1 MIMSALEDFV
11 DALNRDD
18 RLALARNVLFAVGL
32 GLIVYGL
39 ALALGGDRR
48 TGELESL
55 WLWLPGWAIA
65 LVWLVL
71 LAFIGA
77 ARWLLNSYTI
87 IGAGQAR
94 GLVTLLILICLLWP
108 LFSLIPG
115 SPSVAFT
122 ATLVILLL
130 AALTLVIVRLPS
142 RDAAYLLVPLIAWL
156 LFLLPV
162 IFSAMSHA

>member
-1 MIMSALEDFV
+1 MSALEDFV
-11 DALNRDD
+11 DALNTDD
-18 RLALARNVLFAVGL
+18 RLALVRNILFAAGL

-39 ALALGGDRR
+39 VLALGGDRR
-48 TGELESL
+48 AGESESL
-55 WLWLPGWAIA
+55 WLWLPGWAIT

-71 LAFIGA
+71 LAFMGA

-94 GLVTLLILICLLWP
+94 GLVTLLILVCLLWP
-108 LFSLIPG
+108 FLSLIPG
-115 SPSVAFT
+115 SPSLAF
-122 ATLVILLL
+122 ATNIFVLLL
-130 AALTLVIVRLPS
+130 AVATLLIVRLPS

-162 IFSAMSHA
+162 IFSATGPA